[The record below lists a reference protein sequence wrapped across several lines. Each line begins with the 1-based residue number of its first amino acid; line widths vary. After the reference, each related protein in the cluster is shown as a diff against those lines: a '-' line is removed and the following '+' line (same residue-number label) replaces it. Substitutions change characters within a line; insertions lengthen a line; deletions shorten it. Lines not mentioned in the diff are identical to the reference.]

1 MDVMNVTKQ
10 MVAFQ
15 KQSMN
20 SFQGIWDLAQAQT
33 SSTVDRLMDH
43 NAWIPPE
50 GRQALDKWRT
60 LMKQERDRFAA
71 YVDQYFAIYETM
83 LDAPQAVTPA
93 RTEKTTMTNKLP
105 AHRKNFHLGARR
117 PRVARCSVVCSPYGR
132 DQREPPIRIAF
143 LTA

>member
-33 SSTVDRLMDH
+33 SSTVDRVMDQ

-71 YVDQYFAIYETM
+71 YVDQYFAIYEKM

-93 RTEKTTMTNKLP
+93 RTK
-105 AHRKNFHLGARR
+105 KNNN
-117 PRVARCSVVCSPYGR
+117 
-132 DQREPPIRIAF
+132 DK
-143 LTA
+143 

>member
-43 NAWIPPE
+43 NAWIPRKVAKP
-50 GRQALDKWRT
+50 L
-60 LMKQERDRFAA
+60 
-71 YVDQYFAIYETM
+71 
-83 LDAPQAVTPA
+83 
-93 RTEKTTMTNKLP
+93 TNGV
-105 AHRKNFHLGARR
+105 R
-117 PRVARCSVVCSPYGR
+117 
-132 DQREPPIRIAF
+132 
-143 LTA
+143 